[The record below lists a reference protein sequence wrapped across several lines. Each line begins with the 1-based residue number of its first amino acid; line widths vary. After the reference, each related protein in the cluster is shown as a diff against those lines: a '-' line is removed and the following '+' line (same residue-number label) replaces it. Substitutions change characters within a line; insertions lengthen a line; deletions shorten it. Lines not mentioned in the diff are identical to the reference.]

1 MRFRDH
7 CPVDP
12 GEALRAYLGRE
23 FLAQFEVGFRPQF
36 QGHPLLGAQPHAIGN
51 VVLGNNEVLA
61 RPVLAPDDDMTV
73 RTASVEIIDRD
84 PIEPGSKVILHLAHD
99 IAGEARRFVS
109 WSPSS
114 GATMKRN

>member
-1 MRFRDH
+1 
-7 CPVDP
+7 
-12 GEALRAYLGRE
+12 
-23 FLAQFEVGFRPQF
+23 
-36 QGHPLLGAQPHAIGN
+36 
-51 VVLGNNEVLA
+51 
-61 RPVLAPDDDMTV
+61 MTV